1 MFLHEFCHRCYEEDQ
16 ENSYPEL
23 PTVDELAMKLAGES
37 PGDLSRTERALAD
50 TLVGRGI
57 LEVCPESQCYILTVA
72 WVSGTWVDETWEDR
86 P

>member
-1 MFLHEFCHRCYEEDQ
+1 MTLHEFCNECYNLDD
-16 ENSYPEL
+16 PPL
-23 PTVDELAMKLAGES
+23 PDLPLVDELAMRLCGER
-37 PGDLSRTERALAD
+37 PGDLSPTERALAD

-57 LEVCPESQCYILTVA
+57 LEVCPESQQYILTVA